1 MLPSLSVC
9 EGGKISTLPAS
20 FGCPENTVKP
30 LVTQNTGSNGEQD
43 VVPAQGA
50 GDRDKE
56 ENGGTADGW
65 AP

>member
-1 MLPSLSVC
+1 M
-9 EGGKISTLPAS
+9 
-20 FGCPENTVKP
+20 KP